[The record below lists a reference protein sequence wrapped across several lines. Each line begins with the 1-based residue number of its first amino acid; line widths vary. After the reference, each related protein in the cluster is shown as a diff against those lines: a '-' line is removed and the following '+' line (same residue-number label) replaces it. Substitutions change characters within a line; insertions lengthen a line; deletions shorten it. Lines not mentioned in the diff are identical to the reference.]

1 MTDQKPGVDHAQVQA
16 ELNIALLCGS
26 NNVIEDC
33 TETEETLFVTCIS
46 GDSHKLQE
54 LLNDKLFLATAIERK
69 SQRFGAM
76 RREISNLLPMLS
88 MAIRA
93 GHAKTTRFLLAT
105 AEKHKVPYQDLVNFN
120 TVCDAIDCGNLD
132 VLKELALAFPACLG
146 YGENRIG
153 YPLDEVVGRS
163 RFNRNGKTLWSE
175 QKEFEYLKVMLENGA
190 DPNGPGPTRDPF
202 YLSAAAQYSP
212 VDITKLLIH
221 YGAKVPQSGALQTAV
236 EANRVE
242 ILEVLLEHGADVNE
256 RLVEIWD
263 MMIDADEEV
272 QHLSETPLHYGVR
285 AKAYEAT
292 AWLLQ
297 HGADKSI
304 HDARNKSP
312 ADYAAESDD
321 ARMVEIFRS

>member
-1 MTDQKPGVDHAQVQA
+1 MADQKPEVDHAQVQA
-16 ELNIALLCGS
+16 ELNIALHCGS
-26 NNVIEDC
+26 NNVIEVC
-33 TETEETLFVTCIS
+33 TENEETLFATCIS

-69 SQRFGAM
+69 SQRFGAI
-76 RREISNLLPMLS
+76 RRDISNLLPMLS

-93 GHAKTTRFLLAT
+93 GHPQTTKILLET
-105 AEKHKVPYQDLVNFN
+105 AEKHKIPYQDLIDFY
-120 TVCDAIDCGNLD
+120 TVCGAIDCGNLD
-132 VLKELALAFPACLG
+132 VLKELAVAFPECLG

-163 RFNRNGKTLWSE
+163 RYNRNGKTLWSE

-190 DPNGPGPTRDPF
+190 DPNGPGPTREPF

-212 VDITKLLIH
+212 VDTTKLLIH

-242 ILEVLLEHGADVNE
+242 VLEVLLEHDADVNE
-256 RLVEIWD
+256 RLVEIND

-272 QHLSETPLHYGVR
+272 QYLSETPLHHGVR
-285 AKAYEAT
+285 AKAYKAT
-292 AWLLQ
+292 AWLLK

-304 HDARNKSP
+304 QDAQNKSP
-312 ADYAAESDD
+312 ADYVAEGDD
-321 ARMVEIFRS
+321 ARMAEIFRS